1 MEAEEEYTER
11 IEILVSCFLR
21 AIKMAA
27 NSKKPPNYKDANSV
41 FLNIETVLFLHQ
53 IFLKGVTSR
62 MENWP
67 TLVLGD
73 LFDVLLPILS
83 IYQEYDRNHHY
94 NLQVLI
100 ECKQSSS
107 VFAVLFIRLRYSK
120 GHSVKTFLTY
130 PMYQVSRYIIT
141 LHELLTHTSHDYIEQ
156 KSLENAKQLCRLLR
170 QMHDEEKTAWISD
183 ISGYMDNV
191 RSNDLLEGLWSDV
204 SSVTMSEEYENDPKL
219 FNDDVDIKFS
229 RTLNSCKIP
238 QVRSATLERLL
249 QRLMDPRFLSID
261 YLNTFLTTHR
271 LFIDSVTVIETLKK
285 ALYEAEL
292 AETPAGSLVSL
303 DVLGGNVTAE
313 EKTSAE
319 TFTMSKPKSTE
330 SKGGKKET
338 EKRPAKEPETD
349 SSFEQPL
356 QQNQENQQRREHRTS
371 VESVPVA
378 TASSSISTITR
389 NYWTSRRFIQENQSS
404 FQQGNFQHEQISSRT
419 DIVITRSHQCYR
431 RSGTSTA
438 ATAFAI
444 ATSASN
450 NPPGKG
456 SDQDNRSG
464 SCRDKNRR
472 NEPVMSTAIMTRVL
486 KILRHWIS
494 KHPQDFESDHRLKNL
509 TIKFLDDIIHWPNLL
524 PAEHKAAIQ
533 LLRLITK
540 EQPENNKEELRKL
553 LAPPTVKVKQ
563 SVETFS
569 SVEIAEQ
576 MTYLDHKIFMAL
588 SSKEFLGQAW
598 TKADK
603 ASRAPNICLL
613 TKRFNEMSK
622 LIASEVV
629 RRRSVS
635 GRVAVIEKWIA
646 IADCNRILRNYNGV
660 LQICAAL
667 SSSSIFRLKRTW
679 NKVPEAATQ
688 MMEELQDIVSS
699 DGRFKNLKE
708 ALRRCDPPCIP
719 YIGMYLSD
727 LSFIE
732 EGTRTMTEDGLLNFS
747 KMRMIAHVIQE
758 IRQLQ
763 QSSYNIEPIAKI
775 INYLLDPSLQIDD
788 DTLYRMSLEIEP
800 RSSKPSSSLFHLT
813 SSVAHKSKK

>member
-1 MEAEEEYTER
+1 M
-11 IEILVSCFLR
+11 
-21 AIKMAA
+21 
-27 NSKKPPNYKDANSV
+27 P
-41 FLNIETVLFLHQ
+41 
-53 IFLKGVTSR
+53 
-62 MENWP
+62 
-67 TLVLGD
+67 
-73 LFDVLLPILS
+73 
-83 IYQEYDRNHHY
+83 
-94 NLQVLI
+94 
-100 ECKQSSS
+100 
-107 VFAVLFIRLRYSK
+107 
-120 GHSVKTFLTY
+120 
-130 PMYQVSRYIIT
+130 
-141 LHELLTHTSHDYIEQ
+141 
-156 KSLENAKQLCRLLR
+156 
-170 QMHDEEKTAWISD
+170 
-183 ISGYMDNV
+183 
-191 RSNDLLEGLWSDV
+191 
-204 SSVTMSEEYENDPKL
+204 EEYENDPKL

-229 RTLNSCKIP
+229 RTLNSCRIP
-238 QVRSATLERLL
+238 QVRSATRERLL

-303 DVLGGNVTAE
+303 DVLVGNVTAE

-319 TFTMSKPKSTE
+319 TLTMSKPKSTN
-330 SKGGKKET
+330 SKAGRKET
-338 EKRPAKEPETD
+338 EKRPTEIPD

-356 QQNQENQQRREHRTS
+356 QQNQENQQRDERRAS
-371 VESVPVA
+371 IESVPVA
-378 TASSSISTITR
+378 TASSTVSTTTR
-389 NYWTSRRFIQENQSS
+389 NYWTSWRLIQENQSS
-404 FQQGNFQHEQISSRT
+404 FQHEQIPSKA
-419 DIVITRSHQCYR
+419 DIVITSSRQSCRSVGPVPIW
-431 RSGTSTA
+431 SGTSTA

-444 ATSASN
+444 ATSASS
-450 NPPGKG
+450 NPPDKG

-472 NEPVMSTAIMTRVL
+472 NESVMSTAIMTRVL

-494 KHPQDFESDHRLKNL
+494 KHPQDFQSDNRLKNL

-540 EQPENNKEELRKL
+540 EQPENNKEELRTL
-553 LAPPTVKVKQ
+553 LAPPTVKIKQ
-563 SVETFS
+563 SVETFA
-569 SVEIAEQ
+569 SVEVAEQ

-588 SSKEFLGQAW
+588 SSEEFLGQAW

-635 GRVAVIEKWIA
+635 GRVAVIEKWVA
-646 IADCNRILRNYNGV
+646 IANCNRTLRNYNGV

-679 NKVPEAATQ
+679 NKVPEATTQ

-763 QSSYNIEPIAKI
+763 QGSYNIEPIAKI